1 MKYGLPY
8 KGSKNKLAERIVR
21 LLPKRTNLVDL
32 FCGGCA
38 VSHAALVMGKYEH
51 IHINDLNW
59 MAPTLFIDALN
70 GKYNNDTRW
79 ISREDFF
86 RLRDTDPY
94 VAVVWSF
101 GNNLRDYL
109 YSQEIEPLKKAIHYA
124 IFFSDYSLGKA
135 LGHDLSFIDPIKDVQ
150 RRYVAVKRYFS
161 QYGHF
166 QQQSL
171 ERGGYDASRTL
182 CSDSKTQLYSG
193 GQSTAPVMVHGRTET
208 PRLQSAEAVCRLN
221 TNLQS
226 FGGGKRVSQIGS
238 DRKKAQY
245 LSEYHPLERSMG
257 GGCSTDKTS
266 GPRNC
271 NTRNVS
277 TGCLQSKKKKIC
289 KRPWEAEHRERANSI
304 AQASVSGASAQSAN
318 HQGGGQNLPITSS
331 VLDYAEVEI
340 PKDSVIY
347 CDIPYEGT
355 NVYNGAEHFD
365 YERFYDWAERQ
376 TEPVFISSY
385 QMPPDRFD
393 CIQEWSHRSTLND
406 RLNNAVTERI
416 FVPRHQAERG
426 NIVKQLSLDLF
437 SE

>member
-166 QQQSL
+166 QQQSI
-171 ERGGYDASRTL
+171 GGRARCKSNTMLGQQDSTL
-182 CSDSKTQLYSG
+182 
-193 GQSTAPVMVHGRTET
+193 
-208 PRLQSAEAVCRLN
+208 
-221 TNLQS
+221 
-226 FGGGKRVSQIGS
+226 FGGGQAHQSDWKRQKEGS
-238 DRKKAQY
+238 ISLGISPSRKVN
-245 LSEYHPLERSMG
+245 G
-257 GGCSTDKTS
+257 GGAQPTKQAALGTATH
-266 GPRNC
+266 GMYQPGVC
-271 NTRNVS
+271 N
-277 TGCLQSKKKKIC
+277 QKKKYASDLGKPSTESEPTALH
-289 KRPWEAEHRERANSI
+289 RLQYRERQHSLPTI
-304 AQASVSGASAQSAN
+304 RGGRICPSQAVC
-318 HQGGGQNLPITSS
+318 LT
-331 VLDYAEVEI
+331 
-340 PKDSVIY
+340 
-347 CDIPYEGT
+347 
-355 NVYNGAEHFD
+355 
-365 YERFYDWAERQ
+365 
-376 TEPVFISSY
+376 
-385 QMPPDRFD
+385 MPR
-393 CIQEWSHRSTLND
+393 WRY
-406 RLNNAVTERI
+406 
-416 FVPRHQAERG
+416 PRTA
-426 NIVKQLSLDLF
+426 
-437 SE
+437 

>member
-101 GNNLRDYL
+101 GNNMRSYL

-166 QQQSL
+166 QQQSI
-171 ERGGYDASRTL
+171 GGRARCKSNTML
-182 CSDSKTQLYSG
+182 GQQGSTQ
-193 GQSTAPVMVHGRTET
+193 
-208 PRLQSAEAVCRLN
+208 
-221 TNLQS
+221 
-226 FGGGKRVSQIGS
+226 FGGGQAHQSDWKRQKEGS
-238 DRKKAQY
+238 ISLGISPSRKVN
-245 LSEYHPLERSMG
+245 G
-257 GGCSTDKTS
+257 GVLNRQTS
-266 GPRNC
+266 DPRNC

-277 TGCLQSKKKKIC
+277 TGCLQSKKKIC

-318 HQGGGQNLPITSS
+318 HQGG
-331 VLDYAEVEI
+331 A
-340 PKDSVIY
+340 
-347 CDIPYEGT
+347 
-355 NVYNGAEHFD
+355 
-365 YERFYDWAERQ
+365 
-376 TEPVFISSY
+376 
-385 QMPPDRFD
+385 
-393 CIQEWSHRSTLND
+393 
-406 RLNNAVTERI
+406 AVA
-416 FVPRHQAERG
+416 HH
-426 NIVKQLSLDLF
+426 KQCA
-437 SE
+437 